1 MFFEISKVLGW
12 PVFPSNSIALLCVSG
27 VTLWLI
33 GWRRSGRVLAICGV
47 LALLLFG
54 YGPVGNVLMLGLSER
69 FPAWHAN
76 GRDPDGIIV
85 LGGGIETARAQARN
99 EIELNSAGER
109 VLAMLE
115 LARRFPKARIVYSGG
130 SANLFPPYIAEAP
143 FVERLLEEFG
153 IARDRIVIE
162 SASRTTF
169 ENATEVRDL
178 VQPQPGQRWLLVTS
192 AWHMPRSIGVFRAAG
207 FDVEAYPVDWRT
219 RGWRDA
225 FKPFP
230 RLSLGL
236 AQSDTA
242 MHEWAGLIGYWW
254 SGRIDKL
261 LPGPHPA
268 ARRDQS

>member
-12 PVFPSNSIALLCVSG
+12 PVFPSNAVALLCVSG
-27 VTLWLI
+27 VVLWLV
-33 GWRRSGRVLAICGV
+33 GWRRSGRALAICGV

-54 YGPVGNVLMLGLSER
+54 YGPAGNVLMLGLSER
-69 FPAWHAN
+69 FPAWHAD

-85 LGGGIETARAQARN
+85 LGGAIEAARAQARN
-99 EIELNSAGER
+99 ETELNSAAER
-109 VLAMLE
+109 VLAMLQ
-115 LARRFPKARIVYSGG
+115 LARRFPKARIIYSGG
-130 SANLFPPYIAEAP
+130 SANLFPPYVAEAP

-153 IARDRIVIE
+153 VARDRIVIE
-162 SASRTTF
+162 GASRTTF
-169 ENATEVRDL
+169 ENATRVRDL
-178 VQPQPGQRWLLVTS
+178 VQPQPGQHWLLVTS
-192 AWHMPRSIGVFRAAG
+192 AWHMPRSIGVFRTVG

-230 RLSLGL
+230 RLSMGL

-254 SGRIDKL
+254 SGRIDEL
-261 LPGPHPA
+261 LPGPRPA